1 MSEEVPGPGPAPSVQ
16 LQVQVPEPHAE
27 IAYSDQ
33 AFVYFTPV
41 GFNLDFAQMMPQA
54 GVSRVVARI
63 GMSPT
68 HAKLLVNV
76 LAQNL
81 QRFEETYGEIAVTTA
96 MQEQHVPPAQHGIGF
111 HPPGEQGLPGGPRP

>member
-1 MSEEVPGPGPAPSVQ
+1 MSEEIPHPDVAAPRQ

-41 GFNLDFAQMMPQA
+41 GFNIDFAQMMPQA

-81 QRFEETYGEIAVTTA
+81 QRFEQTYGAVEVTAA
-96 MQEQHVPPAQHGIGF
+96 MQEQHVPPAHPGIGF
-111 HPPGEQGLPGGPRP
+111 HPPTDEEGQRP